1 MILDS
6 YAAFLASQQIP
17 FYTKDGFSVSIGRVM
32 ITVSVTDVITLSSY
46 IGLVNAGVRSANRLV
61 KELERLYPGYRI
73 WPEWYSGYYEI
84 EVEKSFSCS
93 SASALHE
100 QVAAM
105 AEILE
110 AGYETGKRQ
119 LGENFC
125 R

>member
-6 YAAFLASQQIP
+6 YAEFLASQHIP
-17 FYTKDGFSVSIGRVM
+17 FYTKNGFSVSIGRVM

-93 SASALHE
+93 SVSTLHE